1 MPLFTLNSLSIISI
15 EDSYPDSWRL
25 FPEKAIFVESIGKV
39 FAAWLECQWGTW
51 SCVPTTFIEVLT
63 EINVTEML

>member
-39 FAAWLECQWGTW
+39 CLLLDW
-51 SCVPTTFIEVLT
+51 
-63 EINVTEML
+63 NVNGVHDHVYQLLSLKS